1 MFNVCKFIFSNKE
14 YDLLFKNIEKEKTPD
29 LENKL
34 SKIKEFKSNF
44 QKYDY
49 NDLKLL
55 KADIESKLENDTASG
70 LIKIV
75 IAALIGMILDR
86 LINATIGE
94 FVIFVLALILIGI
107 NGASMILKRAK
118 WLFIKKIIDICLEE
132 KKY

>member
-49 NDLKLL
+49 NDLK
-55 KADIESKLENDTASG
+55 A
-70 LIKIV
+70 
-75 IAALIGMILDR
+75 
-86 LINATIGE
+86 
-94 FVIFVLALILIGI
+94 F
-107 NGASMILKRAK
+107 
-118 WLFIKKIIDICLEE
+118 
-132 KKY
+132 